1 MNPYIKPALAL
12 LIITG
17 VNSSVHAMTEQDAYR
32 NLMFF
37 QSAKSESEYCENKLH
52 IQAIRQQRN
61 WQTQHAGVLSR
72 SVATLEQHFMQTKG
86 VPRDELPDVI
96 ALVWKKLE
104 EMDRHKIAESRN
116 SRSCMKFAESLR
128 FYASQLVH

>member
-17 VNSSVHAMTEQDAYR
+17 VNSSVHAMTEKDAYR

-37 QSAKSESEYCENKLH
+37 QSAKSESEYCEHQLH
-52 IQAIRQQRN
+52 IQAIPQQRS

-72 SVATLEQHFMQTKG
+72 SIATLEQYFRQTKG
-86 VPRDELPDVI
+86 VPKDEVPIFI
-96 ALVWKKLE
+96 AMVWKKLE
-104 EMDRHKIAESRN
+104 DIDRYKIAESRN
-116 SRSCMKFAESLR
+116 NKTCMKFSESLR